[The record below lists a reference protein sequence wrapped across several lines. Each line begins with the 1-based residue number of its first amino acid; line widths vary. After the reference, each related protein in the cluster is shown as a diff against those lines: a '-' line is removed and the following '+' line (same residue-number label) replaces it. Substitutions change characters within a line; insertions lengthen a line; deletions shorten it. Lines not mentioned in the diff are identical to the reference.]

1 MKLLRF
7 KAKKVYGYLKF
18 DIKFDDK
25 LSFLVGGNGSGKTT
39 ILKLIQAVLTPNL
52 RDIYL
57 IPFTEIELEIQNSSK
72 NYEIKVKKSESGI
85 EISLNNDTTPLKLP
99 HKDIDE
105 LSYILSKE
113 ENLFNRELFHHRNN
127 ETFKIIKELDV
138 PLFLGLE
145 RREASKDDEENYY
158 RHEQIIL
165 RNGERKVIRK
175 NRYIDGSL
183 GISLLETQEIIRITY
198 ARIRKHIER
207 QRTKLRDNI
216 LLTSFHF
223 SDINDLLDENG
234 DFKEISLEEQKN
246 ITSKKEDI
254 FKALKNINFDKEE
267 NLQEVEE
274 FFNEVEEL
282 FSQMTL
288 NKEENREGKGINIA
302 WLINKAQIE
311 RIQKLIALID
321 SSNAKVDKIYTN
333 ISKFTNTINYFLQ
346 DTGKSV
352 EIDDIG
358 NLRVKKPNDTYADL
372 EALSSGE
379 RQLIVM
385 FSHLIFKNESNP
397 SGVFIIDEPE
407 LSLHIDWQKDFIRY
421 AIEANPNTQLILAT
435 HSPDILIGN
444 EKKSILV
451 KSI

>member
-7 KAKKVYGYLKF
+7 KAEKVYGYLKF

-39 ILKLIQAVLTPNL
+39 LLKLIQAVLTPNL
-52 RDIYL
+52 KDIHL

-72 NYEIKVKKSESGI
+72 NYEIKVEKSENGI

-99 HKDIDE
+99 YKDIDE

-127 ETFKIIKELDV
+127 ETFKFIKELDV

-145 RREASKDDEENYY
+145 RRESSRDDEESYY
-158 RHEQIIL
+158 RHEQVIS

-183 GISLLETQEIIRITY
+183 GISLLETQEIIRLTY
-198 ARIRKHIER
+198 AKIREEVES
-207 QRTKLRDNI
+207 QRKRLRDDI

-223 SDINDLLDENG
+223 SDIDDLLDNNG
-234 DFKEISLEEQKN
+234 NFKEISLQEQKN

-254 FKALKNINFDKEE
+254 FKALKNID
-267 NLQEVEE
+267 
-274 FFNEVEEL
+274 FNEGKNLIEVKKFFKKVEEL
-282 FSQMTL
+282 FSQMTS
-288 NKEENREGKGINIA
+288 NKGEKGINIA

-311 RIQKLIALID
+311 RIQKLINLID
-321 SSNAKVDKIYTN
+321 TNNADVEKTYQN
-333 ISKFTNTINYFLQ
+333 ISKFTNTINHFFN
-346 DTGKSV
+346 DTGKNI
-352 EIDDIG
+352 EIDNIG
-358 NLRVKKPNDTYADL
+358 NLRIKKPDETYANL

-407 LSLHIDWQKDFIRY
+407 LSLHIDWQKDFIKY
-421 AIEANPNTQLILAT
+421 ATEANPNTQLILAT
-435 HSPDILIGN
+435 HSPDIFIGN
-444 EKKSILV
+444 EKKTILV
-451 KSI
+451 KRV

>member
-1 MKLLRF
+1 MKSCSW
-7 KAKKVYGYLKF
+7 VYG
-18 DIKFDDK
+18 
-25 LSFLVGGNGSGKTT
+25 
-39 ILKLIQAVLTPNL
+39 
-52 RDIYL
+52 
-57 IPFTEIELEIQNSSK
+57 
-72 NYEIKVKKSESGI
+72 
-85 EISLNNDTTPLKLP
+85 
-99 HKDIDE
+99 
-105 LSYILSKE
+105 
-113 ENLFNRELFHHRNN
+113 
-127 ETFKIIKELDV
+127 
-138 PLFLGLE
+138 
-145 RREASKDDEENYY
+145 
-158 RHEQIIL
+158 
-165 RNGERKVIRK
+165 
-175 NRYIDGSL
+175 
-183 GISLLETQEIIRITY
+183 
-198 ARIRKHIER
+198 
-207 QRTKLRDNI
+207 
-216 LLTSFHF
+216 
-223 SDINDLLDENG
+223 
-234 DFKEISLEEQKN
+234 
-246 ITSKKEDI
+246 
-254 FKALKNINFDKEE
+254 
-267 NLQEVEE
+267 
-274 FFNEVEEL
+274 
-282 FSQMTL
+282 
-288 NKEENREGKGINIA
+288 
-302 WLINKAQIE
+302 
-311 RIQKLIALID
+311 LID